1 MAIRSPL
8 HSSRSSKEDAA
19 MAMRGGDTPQT
30 SSASYRLSYTDIDFL
45 TRDEL
50 RPVRLQL
57 ELLKPELLQ
66 QEHGIDATVVVFGGS
81 RIPEEP
87 EAARIVSQAEQTAA
101 ADPANFDNQ
110 RKVAIA
116 RRVLAKSNYYEE
128 ARKLGG
134 LLSKIYH
141 EQSGRNLVVITGGG
155 PGIMEAANRGAHDVG
170 AKTMGMNIVLPHE
183 QAPNPYITP
192 ELCFQFHYFSIRKM
206 HFLMR
211 AQALIAFPGG
221 FGTLDELFETLTLI
235 QTKKI
240 KPLPVLLFGREF
252 WQKLINFDFLV
263 EEGVVS
269 PEDLNIFKYVE
280 TAEEAAEIVK
290 NYYTLIKD
298 AWVERRR
305 GAAPVQPG
313 DVTPPF
319 D

>member
-1 MAIRSPL
+1 MAPRSPMQ
-8 HSSRSSKEDAA
+8 SYPSSKEDAA
-19 MAMRGGDTPQT
+19 SALRNVITPQT
-30 SSASYRLSYTDIDFL
+30 ASASYRLSYTDIDFL
-45 TRDEL
+45 NREEL

-57 ELLKPELLQ
+57 ELLKPEMLQ
-66 QEHGIDATVVVFGGS
+66 QEHGIEATVVVFGGS
-81 RIPEEP
+81 RIPEEV
-87 EAARIVSQAEQTAA
+87 EALAGVVRAEKAAA
-101 ADPANFDNQ
+101 ADPANGDAK

-116 RRVLAKSNYYEE
+116 RRILAKSHYYEE

-141 EQSGRNLVVITGGG
+141 QHSGRNLVVITGGG
-155 PGIMEAANRGAHDVG
+155 PGIMEAANRGAQDVG
-170 AKTMGMNIVLPHE
+170 AKTMGLNIVLPHE
-183 QAPNPYITP
+183 QAPNRYITP

-263 EEGVVS
+263 DEGVIS
-269 PEDLNIFKYVE
+269 PEDLNIFKFVE
-280 TAEEAAEIVK
+280 TAEEAAEIVEK
-290 NYYTLIKD
+290 YYDLVKG
-298 AWVERRR
+298 AWVDRRR
-305 GAAPVQPG
+305 RTARNGE
-313 DVTPPF
+313 TS
-319 D
+319 